1 VGSEHGE
8 GPPDAVMQRL
18 TESTARVVTQGLQ
31 ATLRGASRGDV
42 VGTKDPAEGRDGLGH
57 GRVVGF
63 PLLGCMGKCLGG
75 LIKGRLELCKQL
87 KQKTSNMS

>member
-1 VGSEHGE
+1 
-8 GPPDAVMQRL
+8 MQRL
-18 TESTARVVTQGLQ
+18 AESAARVVTQGLQ

-57 GRVVGF
+57 SHVVSF
-63 PLLGCMGKCLGG
+63 PLLGHLGECLGG
-75 LIKGRLELCKQL
+75 LIKGRLELCKQP

>member
-18 TESTARVVTQGLQ
+18 VESAARVVTQGLQ
-31 ATLRGASRGDV
+31 ATLRGDSRGDV
-42 VGTKDPAEGRDGLGH
+42 VETKDPAEGRDGLEH
-57 GRVVGF
+57 GRVVSL
-63 PLLGCMGKCLGG
+63 PLLGRLGKCLGG
-75 LIKGRLELCKQL
+75 LIKGRLELCKQP

>member
-18 TESTARVVTQGLQ
+18 AESAPRVVTQGLQ

-42 VGTKDPAEGRDGLGH
+42 VEAKDPSEGRDVLGH
-57 GRVVGF
+57 GRVVGL
-63 PLLGCMGKCLGG
+63 PLLGCLSKRLGG
-75 LIKGRLELCKQL
+75 FIKGRLELCEQPKR
-87 KQKTSNMS
+87 KTSNTS